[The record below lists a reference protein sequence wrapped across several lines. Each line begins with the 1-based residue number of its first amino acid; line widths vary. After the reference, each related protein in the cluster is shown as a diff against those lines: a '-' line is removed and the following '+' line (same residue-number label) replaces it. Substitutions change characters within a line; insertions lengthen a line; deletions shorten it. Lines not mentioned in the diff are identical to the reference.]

1 MTMHPVPR
9 TVSHYM
15 LRGLVAASLLLVAA
29 TSVARV
35 APIVPSGS
43 SDWTEQRVLDPQG
56 AGYDQFG
63 LAVALSGPVA
73 LVAAPS
79 ALFGGDTTQG
89 KVLIYN
95 QAGDGSWSLAQTLV
109 ANALE
114 QFGWSVAIA
123 GQTAVIGALNAR
135 VGKNNSQG
143 AAYVYTQDS
152 DGVWSETQQL
162 VASDGSAVD
171 WFGNAV
177 AMSDD
182 MIVVG
187 AYGAHYNDEAMRGSV
202 YVFTQVG
209 GVWTQTQQLAASD
222 GTVSDQFGNAVALS
236 GSNLL
241 VSAPGAKIADHYAQG
256 AVYRFEL
263 SGGTWTEA
271 QKIVVA
277 DGAEYDQLGT
287 SLAIDGDTALIGA
300 MWRQGG
306 QGAVYV
312 LADSGSGWNPVQQL
326 GASDGVANQ
335 TNGVGPPSSDSFGI
349 SVALQGGTALIGAS
363 HAIVDGNPDQG
374 AAYQFVKEGG
384 LFTGSH
390 TFTSN
395 DGIAA
400 PYFGAA
406 VALDGDNVLA
416 GMFGYTPDWDHYYQ
430 GAAYFYQ
437 RVASGIPASER
448 AALIDL
454 YTSTSGD
461 GWWDMIGWLGEP
473 GTECTWT
480 GVTCDDSGSTVV
492 GLYFGFTNM
501 IGTLP
506 PSLNQLTNLTSLQI
520 ADQSQLTGNFPSLTG
535 MTQLLSVDI
544 SNTALTGRLPSL
556 AGLTNL
562 QAANFVNNQFN
573 GSIPPFGDLPALAWF
588 AASYNQLSGRV
599 PSLAGLTS
607 LSAFFVDTN
616 MLSGSPPSPP
626 ASLGEYGAT
635 LCPNAFDHVES
646 TVWDAITGIT
656 PWYRDCTAA
665 PDAVFA
671 DGFEG

>member
-1 MTMHPVPR
+1 MAIHPVHR
-9 TVSHYM
+9 TVSRYM

-29 TSVARV
+29 MTVAR
-35 APIVPSGS
+35 AASIVPSGS

-56 AGYDQFG
+56 AGYDELG

-73 LVAAPS
+73 IVAAPS

-109 ANALE
+109 ASALE
-114 QFGWSVAIA
+114 QFGWSVAIT
-123 GQTAVIGALNAR
+123 GQTAVIGALNAP
-135 VGKNNSQG
+135 VGENRSQG
-143 AAYVYTQDS
+143 AAYVYTQGV
-152 DGVWSETQQL
+152 DGVWSETQKL
-162 VASDGSAVD
+162 VAADGAAVD

-182 MIVVG
+182 TIVVG

-202 YVFTQVG
+202 YVFTKVDG
-209 GVWTQTQQLAASD
+209 IWTQTQQLVASD
-222 GTVSDQFGNAVALS
+222 GTVSDQFGTSVALS

-241 VSAPGAKIADHYAQG
+241 VSAPGAKIGDHYAQG
-256 AVYRFEL
+256 AVYRFAR
-263 SGGTWTEA
+263 SVGSWTEA

-287 SLAIDGDTALIGA
+287 SLAIDGNTALVGA
-300 MWRQGG
+300 MWRGD
-306 QGAVYV
+306 GAVYV
-312 LADSGSGWNPVQQL
+312 LADSGSGWNLVQQL
-326 GASDGVANQ
+326 GASDGIGAGIDG
-335 TNGVGPPSSDSFGI
+335 TGGSFGI

-363 HAIVDGNPDQG
+363 HVDVDDNEDQG
-374 AAYQFVKEGG
+374 AAFQFVKVGG
-384 LFTGSH
+384 MFAGSH

-395 DGIAA
+395 DGVAA

-454 YTSTSGD
+454 YTSTNGD
-461 GWWDMIGWLGEP
+461 GWWDMTGWLGEP
-473 GTECTWT
+473 GTECSWT
-480 GVTCDDSGSTVV
+480 GVTCDDSGTNVV

-501 IGTLP
+501 VGTLP
-506 PSLNQLTNLTSLQI
+506 PSLNQLTKLSSLQI
-520 ADQSQLTGNFPSLTG
+520 ADQSQLTGNFPPLTG
-535 MTQLLSVDI
+535 MTHLQSIDI
-544 SNTALTGRLPSL
+544 SNTALTGHLPSL
-556 AGLTNL
+556 AGLTHL
-562 QAANFVNNQFN
+562 QAANFINNQFS
-573 GSIPPFGDLPALAWF
+573 GSIPPFGELPALSWF
-588 AASYNQLSGRV
+588 SASANQLSGSI

-607 LSAFFVDTN
+607 LSAFFVDAN
-616 MLSGSPPSPP
+616 MLSGLLPDPP
-626 ASLGEYGAT
+626 ASLGEYGAA

-646 TVWDAITGIT
+646 PEWDTITGIT
-656 PWYRDCTAA
+656 PWYRDCSAA
-665 PDAVFA
+665 PEAIFG
-671 DGFEG
+671 DGFDG